1 MVGFFDIFLL
11 GFVEGF
17 ILLLGFTEG
26 FFAGLLGQF
35 FVRLLGRFVAG
46 HPGRFFPG
54 LSERLVA
61 VARLNRVPFAGL
73 LGWFLSD

>member
-26 FFAGLLGQF
+26 FFAGLLGRF
-35 FVRLLGRFVAG
+35 FVQLLKRFLAR
-46 HPGRFFPG
+46 HP
-54 LSERLVA
+54 
-61 VARLNRVPFAGL
+61 
-73 LGWFLSD
+73 